1 MEFKIVV
8 DSSSNLTSDHIKDEN
23 VGFEVVPLTIR
34 VNGKEYVDDDKVNIN
49 EMFKDL
55 DESKVAGKTSCPS
68 PYDFSKTFDGAKHII
83 VITISSKLSGCYNS
97 AMAAKDMYEGDADI
111 FVIDSKL
118 VAGAMRILV
127 DATYKLIKD
136 GKSYDEIVKDLT
148 AIRDNTNLLFVLDKF
163 DNLVKNG
170 RMNKV
175 VAFIAT
181 MAFIRPLCYGEDGE
195 IKVKEKIRTLKGALK
210 RLVVNIGKMVSETKD
225 RICVISHTC
234 NEADA
239 MYLKTLIKEEYEFKE
254 IIVEENRGLCAFYS
268 LQGGI
273 IVSF

>member
-1 MEFKIVV
+1 
-8 DSSSNLTSDHIKDEN
+8 
-23 VGFEVVPLTIR
+23 
-34 VNGKEYVDDDKVNIN
+34 
-49 EMFKDL
+49 
-55 DESKVAGKTSCPS
+55 
-68 PYDFSKTFDGAKHII
+68 
-83 VITISSKLSGCYNS
+83 
-97 AMAAKDMYEGDADI
+97 
-111 FVIDSKL
+111 
-118 VAGAMRILV
+118 
-127 DATYKLIKD
+127 
-136 GKSYDEIVKDLT
+136 
-148 AIRDNTNLLFVLDKF
+148 
-163 DNLVKNG
+163 
-170 RMNKV
+170 MNKV

-239 MYLKTLIKEEYEFKE
+239 MYLKTLIKEQYEFKE